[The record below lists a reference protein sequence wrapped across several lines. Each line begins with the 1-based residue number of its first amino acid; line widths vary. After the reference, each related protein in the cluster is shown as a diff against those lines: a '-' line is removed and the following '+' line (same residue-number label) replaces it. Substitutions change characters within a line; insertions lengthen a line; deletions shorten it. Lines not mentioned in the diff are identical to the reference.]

1 MSSRHSSHGSHGGS
15 PQGSHGHSSG
25 SYQHG
30 QQQQQRPHHQQ
41 QQQYLSPEDVFRMER
56 EGSYFSSASHSYTP
70 SRHGSSTGSPYFPPE
85 IPPHQRLPS
94 QPISTSTYN
103 SDPYQYAV
111 SDPFL
116 SPVKRDSPP
125 REDRRH
131 GSQTGSRRESP
142 NEDPAERSHSSKSN
156 SPKGKGKA
164 REEDDEGESR
174 RRSSGNDRH
183 APGGRKK
190 TSGPG
195 NKLVSGVF
203 IRY

>member
-1 MSSRHSSHGSHGGS
+1 MSSRHSSRGSHSGS
-15 PQGSHGHSSG
+15 PRGSHAHSSG
-25 SYQHG
+25 SYQYG
-30 QQQQQRPHHQQ
+30 QQQQRPQHQ

-56 EGSYFSSASHSYTP
+56 EGSYFSAASHSYTP
-70 SRHGSSTGSPYFPPE
+70 SRHGSSTGSPHFPPE

-94 QPISTSTYN
+94 QPISTSAYN
-103 SDPYQYAV
+103 ADPYKYAV

-116 SPVKRDSPP
+116 SPVRRESPP
-125 REDRRH
+125 QEDRRH
-131 GSQTGSRRESP
+131 GSQTGSQRESP
-142 NEDPAERSHSSKSN
+142 KDDPSERSLSSKSN

-164 REEDDEGESR
+164 REEDAGGESR
-174 RRSSGNDRH
+174 RQSSGNDRH
-183 APGGRKK
+183 APGDRKK